1 MQNNTNRKINDF
13 DKEEFDAYNQDM
25 GAATPVPTISV
36 IVPTH
41 NGGDQL
47 RDCLES
53 VVNAPNRPEE
63 IIVVVDGGDDDVEA
77 LRRDYGVS
85 VLEMDKKGGPARARN
100 AGAKIATGDILF
112 FVDADVTVS
121 VTAFDQL
128 RTLFGEEAGVAAA
141 IGSYD
146 DEPAAPNFLAQYRN
160 LFHHYVHQNAQEE
173 GFTFWGAC
181 GAVRRDAFLKV
192 GGFDETYSKPSIEDI
207 ELGYRLKKAGYR
219 IRLKKTLQIK
229 HLKQWT
235 FYSMLKA
242 DFWYRA
248 LPWTKL
254 ILQDQT
260 LSNDLNLDY
269 RNRVSVMMAFT
280 MVLGLLASLV
290 WGGVAGIAAISGGA
304 LFLLNAP
311 LYRFFWHKRGLWFA
325 MLSVPW
331 HWFYFLY
338 GGLAFALG
346 TAGHLIAGERFT
358 NKKP

>member
-1 MQNNTNRKINDF
+1 MLNNTPHKING
-13 DKEEFDAYNQDM
+13 FDADATSDSYGREYQVANS
-25 GAATPVPTISV
+25 AAAPTLSV
-36 IVPTH
+36 IVPSH
-41 NGGDQL
+41 NGGEQL
-47 RDCLES
+47 RHCLDS
-53 VVNAPNRPEE
+53 LVHAPSPPDE
-63 IIVVVDGGDDDVEA
+63 IIVVIDGGNDDVEQ
-77 LRRDYGVS
+77 LRNTYGVT
-85 VLEMDKKGGPARARN
+85 VLKLDEKGGPARARN
-100 AGAKIATGDILF
+100 AGAQLAKGDILF
-112 FVDADVTVS
+112 FIDADVTVS

-128 RTLFGEEAGVAAA
+128 RTLFAEEGEVAAA

-254 ILQDQT
+254 ILQDQAV
-260 LSNDLNLDY
+260 SNDLNLDY
-269 RNRVSVMMAFT
+269 RNRASVMMVF
-280 MVLGLLASLV
+280 GLLASVIL
-290 WGGVAGIAAISGGA
+290 GGMFGIAAVFGGV
-304 LFLLNAP
+304 LLMINAP
-311 LYRFFWHKRGLWFA
+311 LYRFFWHKRGPLFA
-325 MLSVPW
+325 LMSVPW

-338 GGLAFALG
+338 GGVAFALG
-346 TAGHLIAGERFT
+346 TAGHLIVGERFT